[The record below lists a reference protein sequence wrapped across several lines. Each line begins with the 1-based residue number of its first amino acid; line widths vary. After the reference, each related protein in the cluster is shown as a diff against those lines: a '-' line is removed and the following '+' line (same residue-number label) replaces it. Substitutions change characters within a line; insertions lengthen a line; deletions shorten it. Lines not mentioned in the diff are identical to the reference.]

1 MENMEIGLC
10 VWAIRVPGTMK
21 ILLMALR
28 FLTLGIGISDI
39 ILPVLPTT
47 PFVLFA
53 LMVRSLLVR

>member
-1 MENMEIGLC
+1 LC